1 MISRKKLLKKAR
13 LYLITNEDLK
23 SAEKSLKAGISIVQ
37 LRIKTQSDKF
47 FLKKAFEIRKITKKL
62 NSLLII
68 NDRIDIA
75 LLVDADGIHLGQDD
89 IPVRQARKLLP
100 RDKLIGKSTHNYEQ
114 AKHAIKEGVD
124 YIGIGPVFTTKTK
137 DIYKP
142 LNIKTVKK
150 IITSC
155 NIPYFVIGGI
165 NLKNIRYLL
174 SKDIKKIAVF
184 SSIIKTDNPYLTT
197 KRFLKELNA

>member
-1 MISRKKLLKKAR
+1 MISKKKLLKKAR

-37 LRIKTQSDKF
+37 LRIKTQSDEF

-89 IPVRQARKLLP
+89 IPVRQARRLLP

-165 NLKNIRYLL
+165 NLKNIGYLL